1 MTEMQS
7 IFARYYSDEPFV
19 DRYAS
24 NADGAV
30 DVIIPVLYSNELWKK
45 NLISIYREVPVRRLI
60 LGDGGCKDDTLVIA
74 RQFPR
79 LKICDHAAYKSLGY
93 SIKELIKAVDTEWFL
108 YLHSDVYLPAGWFDI
123 MRAHQQTYDW
133 FGCPM
138 RITALVEYPLID
150 RVRPYAGSQMGRKAA
165 FAAGLDKIDDDYVY
179 RQEDWVFARIV
190 EDAGFRHGR
199 IEDTFHWHQMMPRL
213 YGDDRRVRKFKGV
226 KIDAEM
232 TGEEEFYTADTQLR
246 GTIKYLHPDSNQVS
260 GARENLSFLRKTA
273 KLDLNEFNKWVA
285 RTNPEWLPHLRPRS
299 GARSE
304 LQWLLQ
310 RPIRK
315 FFPKIW
321 DSWERRR
328 LSRVAPSNKISPR
341 QDEVQLAKTF
351 VMSVIQY
358 MDPYHCQ
365 DLVPELNEKI
375 AFLLKLRSWDGNEFA
390 RWIAKINPA
399 WSPLLGED
407 KKCFMTAVPTE
418 TVESDPNRVLGVDS
432 TIFLPA
438 VWALA
443 ARYMDVPLFRVMYWR
458 LWAYLRP
465 GVVDGQLDGVGRAAN
480 LLNRTDWGARPTM
493 AARCRTM
500 AAAFERLASQLEE

>member
-1 MTEMQS
+1 
-7 IFARYYSDEPFV
+7 
-19 DRYAS
+19 
-24 NADGAV
+24 
-30 DVIIPVLYSNELWKK
+30 
-45 NLISIYREVPVRRLI
+45 
-60 LGDGGCKDDTLVIA
+60 
-74 RQFPR
+74 
-79 LKICDHAAYKSLGY
+79 
-93 SIKELIKAVDTEWFL
+93 
-108 YLHSDVYLPAGWFDI
+108 
-123 MRAHQQTYDW
+123 
-133 FGCPM
+133 
-138 RITALVEYPLID
+138 
-150 RVRPYAGSQMGRKAA
+150 
-165 FAAGLDKIDDDYVY
+165 
-179 RQEDWVFARIV
+179 
-190 EDAGFRHGR
+190 
-199 IEDTFHWHQMMPRL
+199 
-213 YGDDRRVRKFKGV
+213 
-226 KIDAEM
+226 
-232 TGEEEFYTADTQLR
+232 
-246 GTIKYLHPDSNQVS
+246 
-260 GARENLSFLRKTA
+260 
-273 KLDLNEFNKWVA
+273 
-285 RTNPEWLPHLRPRS
+285 
-299 GARSE
+299 
-304 LQWLLQ
+304 
-310 RPIRK
+310 
-315 FFPKIW
+315 
-321 DSWERRR
+321 
-328 LSRVAPSNKISPR
+328 
-341 QDEVQLAKTF
+341 VQLAKTF